1 MQQEEKT
8 IPIIYHY
15 QLSNQKFDIETLEYN
30 IDRLGLKKLL
40 QTQVLTPEFCVK
52 YILNPE
58 EHGMCREDHYICL
71 DDIVRYQPHISIE
84 ELIILIKNNQ

>member
-1 MQQEEKT
+1 MQKQERT
-8 IPIIYHY
+8 LPIIQHY
-15 QLSNQKFDIETLEYN
+15 QLTNEKFDIETLEYN

-40 QTQVLTPEFCVK
+40 QTQILTPEFCVK

-71 DDIVRYQPHISIE
+71 NDIVLYQPHITME
-84 ELIILIKNNQ
+84 QLEILKNN